1 MTRRPG
7 FALVVA
13 LLLVAVLAAL
23 GAAMLAVGVRET
35 GIAAAVARR
44 SEARIAAESVARWA
58 VATWSTRRYN
68 EVPVGTSIEVATL
81 DPAAPPLYTPGRE
94 VSATLLRLAPDLF
107 LVEGS
112 ARTNG
117 AGPAVLA
124 RAGLL
129 VRTFDIAALAAAFP
143 AAATARDSIAVRGGE
158 IIGTG
163 GCEDST
169 AAAALAPRVLLAA
182 GATVEGSPDL
192 VLDELP
198 GDPEPDPFGNALA
211 ATLATVTLAGGT
223 VSPRPWL
230 GPDGCQ
236 EHPFNWG
243 ATSPTNACHDRVPF
257 VRITGD
263 LEVAGGEARGILLV
277 HGDVRLRGTQ
287 LHGLIISDGTLTID
301 EGTIIQGAV
310 RGNSIEMVGGA
321 VAYDACA
328 LRVAL
333 TAGGLDSPFR
343 PGPRQ
348 WIPLF

>member
-13 LLLVAVLAAL
+13 LLLVVVLAAL
-23 GAAMLAVGVRET
+23 GAAMLAVGARET
-35 GIAAAVARR
+35 EIAAAMARR

-58 VATWSTRRYN
+58 VATWSTRRYD
-68 EVPVGTSIEVATL
+68 EAPIGSSIEVGTL
-81 DPAAPPLYTPGRE
+81 DRGAPPLATPGRE
-94 VSATLLRLAPDLF
+94 VSASLLRLAPDLF

-112 ARTNG
+112 ARTDG

-129 VRTFDIAALAAAFP
+129 VRTFDTAALAAAFP
-143 AAATARDSIAVRGGE
+143 AAATARDSIVIQGGA
-158 IIGTG
+158 ISGTG
-163 GCEDST
+163 GCENIT
-169 AAAALAPRVLLAA
+169 AAAALAPRVSLAA
-182 GATVEGSPDL
+182 GAAVEGSPDQ
-192 VLDELP
+192 VMEEPP
-198 GDPEPDPFGNALA
+198 GYPEPDPFGNALA

-236 EHPFNWG
+236 EHPLNWG
-243 ATSPTNACHDRVPF
+243 ATSPTNACHDRLPF
-257 VRITGD
+257 IRIAGD

-277 HGDVRLRGTQ
+277 HGNVRLRGTQ
-287 LHGLIISDGTLTID
+287 LHGLIISDGTVTID

-310 RGNSIEMVGGA
+310 RGSSIEMVGGA
-321 VAYDACA
+321 VAYDACT
-328 LRVAL
+328 LRAAL
-333 TAGGLDSPFR
+333 TAAGLDAPIR

>member
-13 LLLVAVLAAL
+13 LLLVVVLAAL
-23 GAAMLAVGVRET
+23 GAAMLAVGARET
-35 GIAAAVARR
+35 EIAAAVARR

-68 EVPVGTSIEVATL
+68 EVSVGSSIEVATL
-81 DPAAPPLYTPGRE
+81 DPAAPPLAAPGRE

-112 ARTNG
+112 ARADG

-129 VRTFDIAALAAAFP
+129 VRTFDSAALAAAFP
-143 AAATARDSIAVRGGE
+143 AAATARDSIAAQGGQ
-158 IIGTG
+158 ITGTG

-169 AAAALAPRVLLAA
+169 AGAMAPRVLLAA

-192 VLDELP
+192 VMDGPP
-198 GDPEPDPFGNALA
+198 GYPEPDPFGNALA
-211 ATLATVTLAGGT
+211 ATLATVTLSGGT

-236 EHPFNWG
+236 EHPLNWG
-243 ATSPTNACHDRVPF
+243 ATSPTNACHDRLPF

-277 HGDVRLRGTQ
+277 HGNVRLRGTQ

-310 RGNSIEMVGGA
+310 RGNAIEMVGGA
-321 VAYDACA
+321 VAYDACT

-333 TAGGLDSPFR
+333 TAGGLDAPFR